1 VLLLTK
7 NLRLRAEKLSLK
19 FIGLFKIIKC
29 ISDSVY
35 RLDLLSQYKKLYP
48 VFNVSLLEVYYLRK
62 GHKPW
67 KYLIRE
73 FLDLVEE
80 DKEQK

>member
-7 NLRLRAEKLSLK
+7 NLRLRAGKLSLK
-19 FIGLFKIIKC
+19 FIGLFKIIEC
-29 ISDSVY
+29 IGDSVY
-35 RLDLLSQYKKLYP
+35 RLDLLSQYEKLYP
-48 VFNVSLLEVYYLRK
+48 VFNVSLLEVYHPRK

-67 KYLIRE
+67 KYLTRE

-80 DKEQK
+80 DEE